1 MKITYIIWEPW
12 CGKSYI
18 AQSYHSRKTNTL
30 YTTQQ
35 DFLRYWDL
43 IIQDY
48 NPDTIIIDNVSD
60 SSDVIAL
67 AESMWCNYLILI
79 SDRNINL

>member
-18 AQSYHSRKTNTL
+18 AQSYPSRKINTL

-60 SSDVIAL
+60 SSDIIAL